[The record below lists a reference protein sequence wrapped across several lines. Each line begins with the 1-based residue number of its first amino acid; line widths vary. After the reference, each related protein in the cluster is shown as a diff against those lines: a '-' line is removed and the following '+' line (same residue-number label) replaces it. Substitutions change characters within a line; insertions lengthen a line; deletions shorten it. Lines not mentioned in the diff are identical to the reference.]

1 MGGMRDSQ
9 RSTRIGA
16 VRLGRAITAVL
27 AATVVASA
35 CTGPDKDAAR
45 SRPTASASAK
55 TTTPG
60 QAEATSGPSSTRTPR
75 TAKSYDPL
83 LRKTVA
89 SLNRYWSDEI
99 QKVYGEKYKPPAGG
113 LYAYSRGSAIPP
125 CGGFAMP
132 YLLLQQNAF
141 YCPDNDFIAWDDEG
155 LFPKLERRYGPF
167 LLSIVLAHEWGHAI
181 QEQSSAYFFDTV
193 GAEQQADCFA
203 GSWAAQLD
211 PTQYP
216 DLVKLRNKNLDRV
229 LSGFVEFRDRLGM
242 AATDFGAH
250 GTAFDRMRAF
260 QDGYQN
266 GAQSCADYE
275 DKLPELVSIP
285 YRSFKERFRG
295 GNMPFA
301 QLLRDVVPDVA
312 TYWTSTYGSGP
323 NKATADAKDVLCLT
337 NQIRPVGVG
346 TGKDAPIVSWCADD
360 NVIHYDRASLQH
372 LYNSNGDFG
381 VTTLLALQWAAV
393 QEVASGNDPTSK
405 VSALRAICRVGV
417 WTGTLYNADRPEDS
431 SLSPGDIDEA
441 VRVLLEVADDSATIG
456 SGFERVAAFRTGVLG
471 SPTDCDAA

>member
-1 MGGMRDSQ
+1 MK
-9 RSTRIGA
+9 
-16 VRLGRAITAVL
+16 RAITAVL
-27 AATVVASA
+27 LAASLACA
-35 CTGPDKDAAR
+35 CTGQNSNADR
-45 SRPTASASAK
+45 SRSTSSSTSKSTSPTAAGSNA
-55 TTTPG
+55 TT
-60 QAEATSGPSSTRTPR
+60 GPSSTRTPR
-75 TAKSYDPL
+75 STKSYDPL
-83 LRKTVA
+83 LRATVK
-89 SLNRYWSDEI
+89 SLDRYWSTEI

-113 LYAYSRGSAIPP
+113 IYAYSRGSAIPP

-132 YLLLQQNAF
+132 YLFLQQNAF

-155 LFPKLERRYGPF
+155 LFPKLEKRYGPF

-181 QEQSSAYFFDTV
+181 QERSGADFFDTI

-211 PTQYP
+211 PVENA
-216 DLVKLRNKNLDRV
+216 DLVLLRSKNLDRV

-242 AATDFGAH
+242 TSTDFGAH

-266 GAQSCADYE
+266 GAQPCADYE
-275 DKLPELVSIP
+275 DELPELVSIP

-301 QLLRDVVPDVA
+301 QLLRDVVPVMA

-323 NKATADAKDVLCLT
+323 NKATGDAIDVLCLT
-337 NQIRPVGVG
+337 NEVLPVGVG
-346 TGKDAPIVSWCADD
+346 TGRNAPIVSWCADD
-360 NVIHYDRASLQH
+360 NVIHYDRASLQR
-372 LYNSNGDFG
+372 LYDSNGDFG
-381 VTTLLALQWAAV
+381 VSALLALQWATV

-405 VSALRAICRVGV
+405 ASALRAICRVGV
-417 WTGTLYNADRPEDS
+417 WTGTLYDADLPQAS

-441 VRVLLEVADDSATIG
+441 IRVLLEVTDDRASIG

-471 SPTDCDAA
+471 SRNDCDAR